1 MCDLDVMV
9 APSKLSVIRKAAS
22 LERVRPTLLLSES
35 RGYVLGSGGQFS
47 FSFLFLFRR
56 CSLLL
61 KIRLGVEG
69 SEDEDRWSSKT
80 LSARC

>member
-1 MCDLDVMV
+1 MMG
-9 APSKLSVIRKAAS
+9 APSKLSVIRKVAS
-22 LERVRPTLLLSES
+22 LERARPTLLLSES
-35 RGYVLGSGGQFS
+35 RAGMYWVCVGDNFL
-47 FSFLFLFRR
+47 FLFLFRR

-69 SEDEDRWSSKT
+69 SEDEDRWASKT